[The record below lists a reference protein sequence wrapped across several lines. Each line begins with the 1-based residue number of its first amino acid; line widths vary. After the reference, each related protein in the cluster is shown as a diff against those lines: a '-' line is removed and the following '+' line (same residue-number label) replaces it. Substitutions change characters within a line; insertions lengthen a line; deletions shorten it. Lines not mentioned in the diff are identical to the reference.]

1 MILNLFKR
9 IIILFYLITPSL
21 VLSQS
26 LNLATGNND
35 QPVEIT
41 ADNGIEW
48 QRDKQIMIA
57 SGKARATRGKTR
69 VEADILRAFYK
80 KNKDGSSKLFRLE
93 AIGRVK
99 ITSPTQK
106 LTGEMGVYDL
116 TKGILVL
123 TGKKVSL
130 ISGKNIITANQQLEF
145 YEKREMAV
153 ARKNARANHDGKVL
167 RADTIVAL
175 FFKNKNGVTQLSR
188 VQAFENV
195 RLVNNTESIWA
206 DKGIYDVNSSIATL
220 DGNVRIT
227 RTGSQLSGD
236 SAIINLNTG
245 VSKLLT
251 NPVPQSSTGKKNQ
264 KFQKKKRVRGF
275 LRPTIK

>member
-80 KNKDGSSKLFRLE
+80 KNKNGSSKLFRLE

-145 YEKREMAV
+145 YEKKQMAV

-175 FFKNKNGVTQLSR
+175 FFKNKNGETQLSR

-227 RTGSQLSGD
+227 RAGSQLSGD
-236 SAIINLNTG
+236 NAIINLNTG

-251 NPVPQSSTGKKNQ
+251 NPVSQSSTGKKNQ

>member
-57 SGKARATRGKTR
+57 SGKARATRGKAR

-80 KNKDGSSKLFRLE
+80 KNKNGGSKLFRLE

-251 NPVPQSSTGKKNQ
+251 NPVAQSSTGKKNQ
-264 KFQKKKRVRGF
+264 KFQKKKRVRGY
-275 LRPTIK
+275 LQPTIK